1 MLDRIIVAF
10 DGSED
15 AREAFAYSLMLA
27 MATKSKIVGFYAL
40 EPAVAPV
47 AMADPT
53 LGVDLGPA
61 LTFDNE
67 RIQAERQQAERALA
81 SLEDECDAK
90 GVKFNSVIAHGRLLD
105 AITDE
110 AGADDLI
117 AVGRKG
123 RFARSGVGSTTR
135 ALVADA
141 PCPVMVV
148 TGAMR
153 RIERVMAI
161 YDSAGESK
169 KAVSFAADLAK
180 AAKWPLTVLTAAGR
194 GHSLEEARQR
204 AAELAPDAT
213 VVSLGADEQKD
224 EAKLVEYAAD
234 KSGYSLL
241 VMGAY
246 THSWIYNLL
255 FGSVTAKVLEKVG
268 GPVVLVH

>member
-1 MLDRIIVAF
+1 VLKRIIVAF

-15 AREAFAYSLMLA
+15 AREAFAYAIMLA
-27 MATKSKIVGFYAL
+27 MATKAKIVGFYAL

-67 RIQAERQQAERALA
+67 RIQAERQQAERAMS
-81 SLEDECDAK
+81 SLEEECDSR
-90 GVKFNSVIAHGRLLD
+90 GVKFTPVITHGRLLD
-105 AITDE
+105 ALSEE
-110 AGADDLI
+110 AGADDI
-117 AVGRKG
+117 VAVGRKG

-135 ALVADA
+135 ALVAHA

-148 TGAMR
+148 SGAMR
-153 RIERVMAI
+153 PLKRVMAI

-169 KAVSFAADLAK
+169 KAVSFAAELAK
-180 AAKWPLTVLTAAGR
+180 AADWPLTILAAAGH
-194 GHSLEEARQR
+194 GHTLDEALDR

-213 VVSLGADEQKD
+213 VISLGVEEQND
-224 EAKLVEYAAD
+224 EAKLIEHAAD
-234 KSGYSLL
+234 KAGYSLL

>member
-1 MLDRIIVAF
+1 MLSRIIVAF

-15 AREAFAYSLMLA
+15 AREAFANALLIA

-67 RIQAERQQAERALA
+67 RIQAERQQAERALS
-81 SLEDECDAK
+81 SLEDECGDK
-90 GVKFNSVIAHGRLLD
+90 GVKFVPVIAHGRLLD
-105 AITDE
+105 AITEE

-135 ALVADA
+135 ALVAHA

-153 RIERVMAI
+153 PIQRVMAI
-161 YDSAGESK
+161 YDSGGESK

-180 AAKWPLTVLTAAGR
+180 AAGWPLSILAAAGR
-194 GHSLEEARQR
+194 GYSLDEARER

-213 VVSLGADEQKD
+213 VISLGPDEQQD

-234 KSGYSLL
+234 RAGPSLL

-246 THSWIYNLL
+246 THSWVYNLL